1 MAQKNNWQQYKDIIE
16 RNNIKCLYHFTDRE
30 NLESIINNGGLY
42 SWADC
47 KAKGIDIP
55 KPGGS
60 AQSRQLDTRDNL
72 QNYVRVSFVT
82 QHPMMYVAMNEGR
95 ISNPVILKIDPKV
108 IWQEDTKYADRNAT
122 KNGAKVGGELSD
134 FERIHF
140 NAVKAIKH
148 FDLPE
153 EEQMFFQAEVLV
165 KNFIPLEYITNIAN
179 FGIPIPSQPKQL
191 QIKTPY
197 TAQITRNTPT
207 AFIFLVDHSVSMRR
221 ETTLFGE
228 KMTMAEAAARIVNLQ
243 INELV

>member
-60 AQSRQLDTRDNL
+60 AQSRLLDTRDNL

-140 NAVKAIKH
+140 NSVKANKH

-153 EEQMFFQAEVLV
+153 E
-165 KNFIPLEYITNIAN
+165 
-179 FGIPIPSQPKQL
+179 
-191 QIKTPY
+191 
-197 TAQITRNTPT
+197 
-207 AFIFLVDHSVSMRR
+207 
-221 ETTLFGE
+221 
-228 KMTMAEAAARIVNLQ
+228 
-243 INELV
+243 